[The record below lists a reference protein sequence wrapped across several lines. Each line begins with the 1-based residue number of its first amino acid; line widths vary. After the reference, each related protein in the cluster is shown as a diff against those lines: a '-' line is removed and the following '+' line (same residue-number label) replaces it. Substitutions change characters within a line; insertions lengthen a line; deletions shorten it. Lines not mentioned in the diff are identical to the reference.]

1 MTKDAD
7 FTCSIFHMETG
18 QMGRFADRHGADVTA
33 ICGTVC
39 TLSDSEN
46 SVQIL
51 ILHKYTA
58 KCLKYA

>member
-18 QMGRFADRHGADVTA
+18 QMGRFADRHGADATA
-33 ICGTVC
+33 IRVAVC
-39 TLSDSEN
+39 VPSDSEN